1 MILSNTFSGWWIM
14 KLLEKHDIYKD
25 NQEDV
30 ETIFDTSER
39 PLPKGKNKQII
50 GLMKDELGDQILK
63 EFVGFLIS

>member
-1 MILSNTFSGWWIM
+1 M